1 VASQHGLQNTLVSG
15 FLHTFDPQLGQV
27 NFVLL
32 VLGFPGAPGRG
43 VDWRATE
50 PKIDRFVMAVT
61 LLVRH
66 TN

>member
-1 VASQHGLQNTLVSG
+1 VSG